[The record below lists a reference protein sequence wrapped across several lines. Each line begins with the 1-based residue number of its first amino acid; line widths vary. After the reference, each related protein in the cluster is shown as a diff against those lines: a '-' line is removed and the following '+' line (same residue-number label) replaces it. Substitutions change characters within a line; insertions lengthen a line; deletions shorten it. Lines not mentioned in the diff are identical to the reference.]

1 LDSDLKQRAIDV
13 HHEQAELF
21 RRRYEEAERDPYR
34 SAFTYGRRKVDA
46 ILDSVLPANGKGLR
60 LLDSGCGSGHTLHKY
75 SLRGYH
81 CSGVDA
87 APGMVENAQ
96 ALNPNLDVRLGDVEQ
111 VPFDTESFDYVLS
124 IEVIRYLQDARHA
137 IRECH
142 RVLRPGGTA
151 LVTAMPPLSL
161 TGYPLLNRL
170 TGRIQVGK
178 LTRVQQYF
186 HSVSWL
192 ERAFKECGFAKVEVK
207 AAFWGPWINMERLA
221 PGALPKLLRAWEKTD
236 DRLAKGSGIKDLSN
250 HLVVVATRE

>member
-1 LDSDLKQRAIDV
+1 MSADLKQRAIDV

-21 RRRYEEAERDPYR
+21 RRRYEEAERNPYR
-34 SAFTYGRRKVDA
+34 SAFTYGRKKVDA
-46 ILDSVLPANGKGLR
+46 ILDSVLPADGRGRR

-75 SLRGYH
+75 ALRGYE
-81 CSGVDA
+81 CAGVDA
-87 APGMVENAQ
+87 APGMVENAR
-96 ALNPNLDVRLGDVEQ
+96 ALNPDLDVRLGDVEEI
-111 VPFDTESFDYVLS
+111 PFDSGAFDYVLS
-124 IEVIRYLQDARHA
+124 VEVIRYLREPARA

-186 HSVSWL
+186 HSAGWL
-192 ERAFKECGFAKVEVK
+192 ERTFRECGFAKVEVK
-207 AAFWGPWINMERLA
+207 AAFWGPWVNLERVA
-221 PGALPKLLRAWEKTD
+221 PGALPGLLRAWERTD
-236 DRLAKGSGIKDLSN
+236 DAIARSGRWKNLSN
-250 HLVVVATRE
+250 HLVVIATRE